1 MKPAE
6 LSPTSRYIIL
16 VAGFL
21 GWMFSGV
28 QMSLM
33 NLASGSATEEFVRSG
48 LFEGGGSFQ
57 LQRLLVAPRFQSP
70 PKPIAVVPATPEQKA
85 QFKQF
90 KPRWYA
96 FYNSGFLLGAAA
108 GGLLFGWI
116 ADRTGRVRAMGA
128 SVLCYSL
135 FAGAGYFAATPE
147 QLLLCRFLSGMG
159 VGGMWP
165 TGVSLA
171 SEAWS
176 DVSRPTLA
184 GLLGTAANV
193 GIVLMSVLCWY
204 QPLDWTSW
212 RWCLLAGS
220 SSIILGVLVF
230 LAVPESVAWLK
241 TKTDTSK
248 SKPAGALTSLLSP
261 PLLPLTLIGIA
272 LGTIPLLGGWGVTS
286 WLIPWTEAVRGA
298 EDQSAKALTAI
309 MRASG
314 GAVGSLFGGWIANQ
328 LGRRTTYFLISL
340 GSFGLS
346 EFIFLRL
353 DPSMTGFS
361 AAVFA
366 VGCVSTVFFGWL
378 PLYLPELFPTHA
390 RATGSGIS
398 VNFGRILT
406 AVGVLGT
413 GTITSWFQE
422 DYARAGAI
430 MSLIYAAGMLVILL
444 APDTTKN
451 RVGSE

>member
-1 MKPAE
+1 V
-6 LSPTSRYIIL
+6 I
-16 VAGFL
+16 
-21 GWMFSGV
+21 
-28 QMSLM
+28 
-33 NLASGSATEEFVRSG
+33 
-48 LFEGGGSFQ
+48 
-57 LQRLLVAPRFQSP
+57 
-70 PKPIAVVPATPEQKA
+70 
-85 QFKQF
+85 
-90 KPRWYA
+90 
-96 FYNSGFLLGAAA
+96 
-108 GGLLFGWI
+108 
-116 ADRTGRVRAMGA
+116 
-128 SVLCYSL
+128 
-135 FAGAGYFAATPE
+135 
-147 QLLLCRFLSGMG
+147 
-159 VGGMWP
+159 
-165 TGVSLA
+165 
-171 SEAWS
+171 
-176 DVSRPTLA
+176 
-184 GLLGTAANV
+184 
-193 GIVLMSVLCWY
+193 CWY
-204 QPLDWTSW
+204 QPLDWSSW

-220 SSIILGVLVF
+220 TSIVLGIIVL
-230 LAVPESVAWLK
+230 LAVPESVAWLR
-241 TKTDTSK
+241 TKTDEGK
-248 SKPAGALTSLLSP
+248 DKRAGALSSLLSP

-340 GSFGLS
+340 ASFGLS

-353 DPSMTGFS
+353 DPSMAGFS
-361 AAVFA
+361 AMVFA

-398 VNFGRILT
+398 FNFGRILT

-422 DYARAGAI
+422 DYRRAGAI